1 MAGLDNLGDVVYEEV
16 YLAAKKLSVSQSIS
30 GDLARMVD
38 EGVKRRCGGDRVYV
52 PAPSREIRDMRICNA
67 KMNGEPVCDIAKR
80 EGVSKST
87 VYDICARLG
96 F

>member
-1 MAGLDNLGDVVYEEV
+1 MAGSDNLDDIVYEEV
-16 YLAAKKLSVSQSIS
+16 YLAGKKLSLSQSIS
-30 GDLARMVD
+30 DDLARMVD

-67 KMNGEPVCDIAKR
+67 KINGEPVGKIAKR

-87 VYDICARLG
+87 VYEICARLG